1 MASNNEK
8 IYAQYCDGTKED
20 SRHAWSRSQS
30 LEFHYTKK
38 AMDGYI
44 NKDTR
49 VLEIGCATGY
59 YAMNYADKCRE
70 YVGIDLSPPHIE
82 IFKQKIADNKL
93 TNVSCM
99 VGDAVNLEGIKD
111 NSFDVVL
118 CLGPMYHLP
127 PNERELVF
135 AKCARVC
142 KPGGIVAFAYINKVG
157 VYVGA
162 CVGFGKFSEVYPNA
176 QANDFVLRQSRD
188 DIRHELFY
196 YTMPEE
202 ITAAAAGH
210 GLEKLSNTATD
221 FFITQGFI
229 DQMDDEKFAIYMEL
243 ADEMA
248 KYESCTGMSNHAL
261 LICRKNEQNEEE
273 KKYDTVPRTV

>member
-1 MASNNEK
+1 MSGNQDK
-8 IYAQYCDGTKED
+8 IYAQYGDGIKED

-59 YAMNYADKCRE
+59 YAMYYADKCKE
-70 YVGIDLSPPHIE
+70 YVGIDLFPPHIE
-82 IFKQKIADNKL
+82 IFEQKIADNKL

-99 VGDAVNLEGIKD
+99 VGDAVNLEGIEAD
-111 NSFDVVL
+111 SFDVVL

-127 PNERELVF
+127 PDKRELVF
-135 AKCARVC
+135 AECARVC
-142 KPGGIVAFAYINKVG
+142 RPGGVVAVAYINKVG
-157 VYVGA
+157 IYVGA
-162 CVGFGKFSEVYPNA
+162 CVGFGKFSEVYPNV
-176 QANDFVLRQSRD
+176 QANEFVLRQGRD
-188 DIRHELFY
+188 DLRPELFY

-202 ITAAAAGH
+202 IAASATGH

-221 FFITQGFI
+221 FFITMYFI
-229 DQMDDEKFAIYMEL
+229 NQMNDEKFAIYMEL
-243 ADEMA
+243 ADEME

-261 LICRKNEQNEEE
+261 LICRKTEGQGEI
-273 KKYDTVPRTV
+273 V

>member
-1 MASNNEK
+1 MASNKEK
-8 IYAQYCDGTKED
+8 VYTQYGDGIKED

-59 YAMNYADKCRE
+59 YAMHYADKCKE
-70 YVGIDLSPPHIE
+70 YVGIDLSPPHIR
-82 IFKQKIADNKL
+82 IFTQKIAENKL

-99 VGDAVNLEGIKD
+99 VGDAVNLEGIED
-111 NSFDVVL
+111 DSFDVVL

-127 PNERELVF
+127 HDERNLVF
-135 AKCARVC
+135 TECVRVC
-142 KPGGIVAFAYINKVG
+142 KPGGNVAVAYINKVG
-157 VYVGA
+157 VYVGV
-162 CVGFGKFSEVYPNA
+162 CVGFGKYSEIYPNE
-176 QANDFVLRQSRD
+176 QANEYVLRQSRD
-188 DIRHELFY
+188 DIRSDLFY

-202 ITAAAAGH
+202 ITAAAAEH
-210 GLEKLSNTATD
+210 GLEKISNTATD

-229 DQMDDEKFAIYMEL
+229 DQMDDATFEIYMEL

-261 LICRKNEQNEEE
+261 LICRKNEEGE
-273 KKYDTVPRTV
+273 D